1 MNGLQSIINSSGAF
15 AKPDNIIGIPFDKAT
30 LRPPSV
36 THSLYEELWH
46 IDYWIRFSLAFI
58 AGGNPAMPAH
68 SADSFPLDNDSLS
81 EANWQKLMLRTREG
95 LEQLTHLSQNESEL
109 ARKLSPEKT
118 VQDEVVV
125 IAAHNAYH
133 FGRMVM
139 LRQLLGIWSSDLGEV
154 W

>member
-1 MNGLQSIINSSGAF
+1 
-15 AKPDNIIGIPFDKAT
+15 
-30 LRPPSV
+30 
-36 THSLYEELWH
+36 
-46 IDYWIRFSLAFI
+46 
-58 AGGNPAMPAH
+58 MPAH